1 MTRLLMI
8 AVFTVVALV
17 GCAFS
22 DTHAVVARSASTL
35 VALYC
40 KAPETGRV
48 LLRAQLASDTA
59 PNTIRVECAADGL

>member
-8 AVFTVVALV
+8 AVFTIVALV

-22 DTHAVVARSASTL
+22 DTHAVVA
-35 VALYC
+35 LYC

-48 LLRAQLASDTA
+48 LLRTQIAHDTA
-59 PNTIRVECAADGL
+59 PNKIRVECAADGL

>member
-1 MTRLLMI
+1 MSRLLI
-8 AVFTVVALV
+8 VATFTAVALV

-35 VALYC
+35 VAMYC

-48 LLRAQLASDTA
+48 LLRAQIASDTA
-59 PNTIRVECAADGL
+59 PNKIRVECAADAL